1 MIEWLPTIWF
11 LLLGVL
17 LIGYAILDGFD
28 LGVGI
33 MHLTAKGDRDRRI
46 YMNSIGPLWDGNEV
60 WLVTF
65 GGALFAAFPHA
76 YATVFSGF
84 YLALMLVLLCLI
96 FRAVSLE
103 FRSKTKS
110 ALWRRVWDWGF
121 FASSFGAALLFG
133 VAVGNS
139 LVGMPIQADMGFG
152 DLGAFELLLYQL
164 SQPFGYLVGLMT
176 VVMFAMHGTIYLYLK
191 TEGETRDRLVPW
203 MWRTYFAFI
212 AMFVVTNVWTFA
224 FVDQAFNNFRD
235 HWWLAVVPILA
246 FLAILNISR
255 AIRKRQAAVAFLSSS
270 CTIAAF
276 CFMYFA
282 ALFPNLVVSTIDV
295 AAVDPETYALGNT
308 SFNLTIENAASSPET
323 LRNMFIIACMGLP
336 FVFAYSAVIY
346 WTFWGKVKL
355 GEHSY

>member
-1 MIEWLPTIWF
+1 MIELLPHIWF

-33 MHLTAKGDRDRRI
+33 MHLTAKGDRERRI
-46 YMNSIGPLWDGNEV
+46 FMNSIGPLWDGNEV

-96 FRAVSLE
+96 LRAVSLE
-103 FRSKTKS
+103 FRSKTES
-110 ALWRRVWDWGF
+110 PTWRRVWDWGF
-121 FASSFGAALLFG
+121 FLSSFGAALLFG
-133 VAVGNS
+133 VAVGCS
-139 LVGMPIQADMGFG
+139 LIGMPIQADMGFG
-152 DLGAFELLLYQL
+152 DLGAFDLLLYQL
-164 SQPFGYLVGLMT
+164 SQPYAYLVGLMT

-191 TEGETRDRLVPW
+191 TEGDTRKRLVPW

-212 AMFVVTNVWTFA
+212 GMFVITNLWTFA
-224 FVDQAFNNFRD
+224 FVEQAFNNFRD
-235 HWWLAVVPILA
+235 HWWLAIVPILA
-246 FLAILNISR
+246 VLAILNISR
-255 AIRKRQAAVAFLSSS
+255 AIKKGNAPVAFVSSC

-276 CFMYFA
+276 CFIYFA

-295 AAVDPETYALGNT
+295 ATADPEAFADGTRD
-308 SFNLTIENAASSPET
+308 FNLTIFNAASSSDT
-323 LRNMFIIACMGLP
+323 LWNMFIIACMGLP

-346 WTFWGKVKL
+346 WTFWGKVQL